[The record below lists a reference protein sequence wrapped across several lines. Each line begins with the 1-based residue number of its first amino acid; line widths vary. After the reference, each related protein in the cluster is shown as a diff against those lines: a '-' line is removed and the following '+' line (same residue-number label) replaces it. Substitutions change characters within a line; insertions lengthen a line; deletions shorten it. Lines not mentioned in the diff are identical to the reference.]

1 VANEDEILA
10 RLSLG
15 EAQAILDN
23 SNASPLGQLLV
34 SLADDVIKDLK
45 AALKARDINTSS
57 LGLSQSIVPSNV
69 NVNGSEVSV
78 NISMD
83 FYWKYVNYG
92 VNGAGMTGNEKK
104 PKTVNSGSP
113 THGKAPAATKSFKD
127 SILEWIP
134 KRGAMLP
141 QQFQTYDQFTY
152 AIMTNLKKYGQ
163 APRPFFDDVIND
175 ALVQTLK
182 TPIEKVM
189 GRAIE
194 LKIVKPWQ

>member
-1 VANEDEILA
+1 VANESEILA
-10 RLSLG
+10 QLNLG
-15 EAQAILDN
+15 SAQAILDN

-92 VNGAGMTGNEKK
+92 VNGTE
-104 PKTVNSGSP
+104 VNHGAP

-134 KRGAMLP
+134 KRGVTLP
-141 QQFQTYDQFTY
+141 QQFQTYDQFAY
-152 AIMTNLKKYGQ
+152 AIMTNVRKKGQ

-175 ALVQTLK
+175 VLTQRLK
-182 TPIEKVM
+182 EPIEKVM

>member
-1 VANEDEILA
+1 VANESEILA
-10 RLSLG
+10 QLNLG
-15 EAQAILDN
+15 SAQAILDN

-57 LGLSQSIVPSNV
+57 LGLSQSIVPSDV
-69 NVNGSEVSV
+69 IVNGSEVSV

-92 VNGAGMTGNEKK
+92 VNGTE
-104 PKTVNSGSP
+104 VNHGAP

-134 KRGAMLP
+134 KRGVMLP
-141 QQFQTYDQFTY
+141 QQFQTYDQFAY
-152 AIMTNLKKYGQ
+152 AIMTNVRKKGQ

>member
-1 VANEDEILA
+1 VANESEILA
-10 RLSLG
+10 QLNLG
-15 EAQAILDN
+15 SAQAILDN

-57 LGLSQSIVPSNV
+57 LGLSQSIVPSDV
-69 NVNGSEVSV
+69 IVNGSEVSV

-92 VNGAGMTGNEKK
+92 VNGTE
-104 PKTVNSGSP
+104 VNHGAP

-134 KRGAMLP
+134 KRGLVLDP
-141 QQFQTYDQFTY
+141 LKSKTYDQMAI
-152 AIMTNLKKYGQ
+152 AIMKKVIRDGQ